1 MQINFNGFNFNPFG
15 NMAETAIIE
24 VRLGNT
30 IVEKQEMPL
39 MFAKEQMAQ
48 AIQNMSRDS
57 RPMQIKCIRYD
68 YTEEDK
74 KIENSLAFQNNVFIK
89 NFEREEVANER

>member
-1 MQINFNGFNFNPFG
+1 MHINFSGFKFNPFG
-15 NMAETAIIE
+15 DMAETCIIE

-30 IVEKQEMPL
+30 IVERQEMPL

-57 RPMQIKCIRYD
+57 RPMQVKCIRYD
-68 YTEEDK
+68 HTDEGK
-74 KIENSLAFQNNVFIK
+74 KLENSLSFQNSVFVK
-89 NFEREEVANER
+89 NFEKEGEL